1 MQAKKARLW
10 TYKKVIAHTNP
21 IQKKK
26 SQQAFETSFV
36 CARSVA
42 SLWSGGDR
50 VHEAASSGSSFWE
63 RGWIDPLSLNAI
75 SSAAKQGLSLS
86 VSAAMILRMHVRFQ
100 FYERSMLI
108 SFHKRGVFHL
118 KPWHKSVSP
127 LFSQCGPFTAMEKNL
142 LRSR

>member
-10 TYKKVIAHTNP
+10 TYKQVIAHTNP
-21 IQKKK
+21 IQRKK

-63 RGWIDPLSLNAI
+63 RGGLTRSLWMLFLALQNKALAFLSLRPWSYAC
-75 SSAAKQGLSLS
+75 
-86 VSAAMILRMHVRFQ
+86 MVRFQ

-108 SFHKRGVFHL
+108 SFHKRGVFNL

-127 LFSQCGPFTAMEKNL
+127 LFSQCGPFTTMEKSL